1 MANTTTTTQTADI
14 PPSLKPYALSM
25 LDTAARYTDPSQ
37 NPYAGLGSYYQAT
50 GQTPF
55 AQFNPLQTQAAAGAA
70 GLGPSSY
77 LGQSAGIASDV
88 ARQAGRYGQMGN
100 FYNAPQAQ
108 YMGFDYQSVNAPSL
122 QNYQM
127 TGPQQVG
134 TQDYTG
140 SNVSQYMSPYMQNVV
155 DTQKQQAIQDYG
167 RGVPS
172 MIASGIRAGG
182 RGGTRE
188 ALLQSEAQRN
198 LQNQLQGIQSAGS
211 QQAFQN
217 AQQQFNTQQ
226 QLGLTAQQANQ
237 QAGLTTGQANLNA
250 LLGVQSL
257 GAQQGLTAQQLNQ
270 AARQQMQQM
279 QLNQLQNLNQFGL
292 TNAANQAQYGLQG
305 ANLGLQGLQQQLAA
319 GQQLGNIGQNQF
331 NQQLQAIQQQQ
342 AMGKDI
348 YGTESDV
355 AKARFADY
363 QAAMNDPL
371 TKLGMF
377 SSYLRSVPIQG
388 GTTTTTAPGSN
399 TLSDLAGIGAGIA
412 GLYNIWKK

>member
-55 AQFNPLQTQAAAGAA
+55 AQFNPLQRQAATGSANLGPSEYLGQGAGMAGAA
-70 GLGPSSY
+70 GLGSINMGQNY
-77 LGQSAGIASDV
+77 LGAASNPF
-88 ARQAGRYGQMGN
+88 M
-100 FYNAPQAQ
+100 
-108 YMGFDYQSVNAPSL
+108 
-122 QNYQM
+122 
-127 TGPQQVG
+127 VG
-134 TQDYTG
+134 
-140 SNVSQYMSPYMQNVV
+140 SYMSPYMQNVV
-155 DTQKQQAIQDYG
+155 DVQKQQAIQDYG

-172 MIASGIRAGG
+172 MIAGGIRAGA

-188 ALLQSEAQRN
+188 ALMQSEAQRN
-198 LQNQLQGIQSAGS
+198 LQNQLQGIQA
-211 QQAFQN
+211 
-217 AQQQFNTQQ
+217 
-226 QLGLTAQQANQ
+226 
-237 QAGLTTGQANLNA
+237 TGTEKAYQ
-250 LLGVQSL
+250 
-257 GAQQGLTAQQLNQ
+257 GAQDILSKG
-270 AARQQMQQM
+270 
-279 QLNQLQNLNQFGL
+279 
-292 TNAANQAQYGLQG
+292 AQYGLQG
-305 ANLGLQGLQQQLAA
+305 YGQGIQAA
-319 GQQLGNIGQNQF
+319 GTMGSLGQNQF

-377 SSYLRSVPIQG
+377 SSYLKSVPIQG